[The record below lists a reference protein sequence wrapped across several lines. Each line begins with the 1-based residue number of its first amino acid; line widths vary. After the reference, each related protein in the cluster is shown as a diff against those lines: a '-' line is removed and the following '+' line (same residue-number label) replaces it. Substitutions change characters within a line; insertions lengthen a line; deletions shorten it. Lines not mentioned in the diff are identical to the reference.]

1 MRIEMRKKT
10 TIKGEWARNGVLN
23 LPQIVIILN
32 PQTMC
37 YNAMVWIQEMAR
49 KLEKA
54 LNYEYVS

>member
-1 MRIEMRKKT
+1 MRIEMRKND
-10 TIKGEWARNGVLN
+10 RNGVLN

-37 YNAMVWIQEMAR
+37 YNAMVWIREMAR
-49 KLEKA
+49 KLERA